1 MPSKVTLEVTLNTRA
16 EAKEDILPPS
26 QPSHLSRGRGIGST
40 PNPPADSALRPK
52 AGALPTA
59 GSTPRPVAPVSL
71 KSPSDPA
78 ALRPTNVTPNPVPL
92 APIQLLAAADTRP

>member
-40 PNPPADSALRPK
+40 PIPYSGLQSITT
-52 AGALPTA
+52 GAPTQF
-59 GSTPRPVAPVSL
+59 R
-71 KSPSDPA
+71 
-78 ALRPTNVTPNPVPL
+78 
-92 APIQLLAAADTRP
+92 